1 MQYHIEW
8 PDELHAIE
16 SKILYEIENS
26 EKELHPNHAP
36 TFTAMILKRI
46 AFLNETLS
54 IIASN
59 PNITT
64 GELASLVD
72 HKLQTEERAL
82 KNAND
87 VFESEN
93 IRTNIRIL
101 GWIKYLI
108 LAKNGRISESPHW

>member
-26 EKELHPNHAP
+26 EKELHPNNAP